1 MPGEVSYLWLFSMN
15 FTEASLERLIV
26 HYTGNKQNSESLL
39 LSKQEQALD
48 PESRQKFTETLLNR
62 FQQCYER
69 YSFHHSSSLDYHEVY
84 HFVTALFK
92 EPGMAREREAQETNE
107 AGTED
112 PGETPAPKTQAGT
125 VFQEQSA
132 RMASHL
138 YEVAVHPKIKPG
150 ELYITYFSNIQ
161 VEERIMDAI
170 GLFKA
175 ESKSLFVDI
184 DPSSEGLHLELKE
197 GVELSKID
205 KGCLILNQEADKGYE
220 LMIFDANGK
229 GEEAQY
235 WKDKFLGV
243 LIRQNEFLHTQGF
256 LTITK
261 NFVTQQLPGEFEV
274 SKTDQIDIL
283 NRSMDYFK
291 THGSFNKDEF
301 ETEVLHHDDLIQSFR
316 KYDEQYR
323 ENNDWS
329 PANEFEISPQAVKKQ
344 ARVFK
349 SVIKLDKNFHIYVHG
364 DKELIEKGYDEGVGK
379 HYYKIYFD
387 QET

>member
-1 MPGEVSYLWLFSMN
+1 MN
-15 FTEASLERLIV
+15 ITEAHLERLIV
-26 HYTGNKQNSESLL
+26 HYTGNKQNGEALL
-39 LSKQEQALD
+39 LSRQEQALD
-48 PESRQKFTETLLNR
+48 PESRQRFTENLLDR
-62 FQQCYER
+62 FKQCHER

-84 HFVTALFK
+84 NFVTAMF
-92 EPGMAREREAQETNE
+92 GGE
-107 AGTED
+107 AGSGSE
-112 PGETPAPKTQAGT
+112 GSAN
-125 VFQEQSA
+125 FQEQSV

-138 YEVAVHPKIKPG
+138 YEVALHPKIKPG
-150 ELYITYFSNIQ
+150 ELYVTYFTNIQ
-161 VEERIMDAI
+161 VEERIMHAI

-184 DPSSEGLHLELKE
+184 DPSADGLSLELKE

-205 KGCLILNQEADKGYE
+205 KGCLILNHESDKGYE

-261 NFVTQQLPGEFEV
+261 NFVTQQLPDEFEV
-274 SKTDQIDIL
+274 SKTEQIDIL

-291 THGSFNKDEF
+291 THGNFNKDEF
-301 ETEVLHHDDLIQSFR
+301 ETEVLHHENIINSFR

-323 ENNDWS
+323 VNNDWE

>member
-1 MPGEVSYLWLFSMN
+1 MN
-15 FTEASLERLIV
+15 ITEAHLDRLIV
-26 HYTGNKQNSESLL
+26 HYTGNKQNGEALL
-39 LSKQEQALD
+39 ISQQEHALD
-48 PESRQKFTETLLNR
+48 PETRQRFTENLLER
-62 FQQCYER
+62 FKQCHER

-84 HFVTALFK
+84 HFVEAMFK
-92 EPGMAREREAQETNE
+92 EEE
-107 AGTED
+107 
-112 PGETPAPKTQAGT
+112 TQAS
-125 VFQEQSA
+125 VFQEQSV

-138 YEVAVHPKIKPG
+138 YEVALHPKIKPG
-150 ELYITYFSNIQ
+150 ELYIVYFSNIQ
-161 VEERIMDAI
+161 VEERILDAI

-184 DPSSEGLHLELKE
+184 DPSAEGLHLELKE

-205 KGCLILNQEADKGYE
+205 KGCLILNHEADKGYE

-261 NFVTQQLPGEFEV
+261 NFVTQQLPDEFEV
-274 SKTDQIDIL
+274 SKTEQIDIL

-291 THGSFNKDEF
+291 THGNFNKDEF
-301 ETEVLHHDDLIQSFR
+301 ETEVLHHEDLINSFR

-323 ENNDWS
+323 VNNDWE
-329 PANEFEISPQAVKKQ
+329 PASEFEISPQAVKKQ

-364 DKELIEKGYDEGVGK
+364 DKQLIEKGYDEGVGK

>member
-1 MPGEVSYLWLFSMN
+1 MN
-15 FTEASLERLIV
+15 FTEAHLERLIV
-26 HYTGNKQNSESLL
+26 HYTGNKQNSQPLL

-48 PESRQKFTETLLNR
+48 PDSRQKFTEILLNR

-69 YSFHHSSSLDYHEVY
+69 YSFHHTSSLDYHEVY
-84 HFVTALFK
+84 NYVTTLFK
-92 EPGMAREREAQETNE
+92 EPGMAKEREAQGTDEIRKNQFGINE
-107 AGTED
+107 VGS
-112 PGETPAPKTQAGT
+112 GESGRGASA
-125 VFQEQSA
+125 VFRELSS

-138 YEVAVHPKIKPG
+138 FEVAVHPKIKPG

-161 VEERIMDAI
+161 VEERIVDAI

-184 DPSSEGLHLELKE
+184 DPSSEGLHVELKE

-220 LMIFDANGK
+220 LMIFDSNGK

-235 WKDKFLGV
+235 WKDKFLGA
-243 LIRQNEFLHTQGF
+243 LIQQNEFLHTQGF

-274 SKTDQIDIL
+274 SKTEQIDIL

-291 THGSFNKDEF
+291 THGNFNKDEF

-323 ENNDWS
+323 ENNAWD
-329 PANEFEISPQAVKKQ
+329 PAHEFEISPQAVKKQ